1 MTVTPLAPGTV
12 TATVGGNGVQLL
24 DLEGSNVR
32 VTQDRSTTRLEGTVA
47 KLSAAAAQALN
58 QTFGV
63 SLFQQGF
70 RSSFEMSMLGSA
82 MASTTAAF
90 TSLAGAL
97 PVERTWSRSWAC

>member
-58 QTFGV
+58 QTFG
-63 SLFQQGF
+63 G
-70 RSSFEMSMLGSA
+70 RCSSRAWGAPSRCRCSA
-82 MASTTAAF
+82 RPWPRTTAAS

-97 PVERTWSRSWAC
+97 PVERTWTRSWAC